1 MERVEASVR
10 AFVTEYPNADYRAI
24 VTRFGTPERI
34 AESCVEEMEPG
45 ELLDG
50 MRIREKMLLV
60 VAATAAVLTIMRFV
74 FLLAAYQ
81 DYLARANGYAT
92 VEIIVIEDI
101 RYEEEPQ

>member
-60 VAATAAVLTIMRFV
+60 VMATAALLAIMRFA
-74 FLLAAYQ
+74 FLATAYL
-81 DYLARANGYAT
+81 DHAKDMNGYAV
-92 VEIIVIEDI
+92 VEIIEINETTYGED
-101 RYEEEPQ
+101 